1 MSHTIESTADRLLVN
16 DAIND
21 TPGFF
26 KRSAVLVYGVLSY
39 NIGVAG
45 LMWLIFAMGGL
56 APVGFSPLQTS
67 SMTVALFVNLGL
79 ISLFGLQ
86 HSVMARAGF
95 KQWVTRVMPQATERA
110 TYVLMSGIVTMLA
123 IYFWQ
128 PLPGIVWS
136 VENPAAQIALWTAY
150 ALGWSYLFI
159 ATFVTNHFELMG
171 LRQVYLY
178 YIQRSYTSLPF
189 TSKLM
194 YRYSRHPMMLGLL
207 IGMWAL
213 PVMSVSH
220 FVMSLLFTFYVIVGV
235 YLEEQDLVARFGDTY
250 RKYRKEIA
258 TFIPRLY

>member
-1 MSHTIESTADRLLVN
+1 MSYTIESTADGVVVE
-16 DAIND
+16 DTSTD

-45 LMWLIFAMGGL
+45 LMWLILAMGGL

-67 SMTVALFVNLGL
+67 SIVSALLVNVGL
-79 ISLFGLQ
+79 IGLFGLQ
-86 HSVMARAGF
+86 HSVMARARF
-95 KQWVTRVMPQATERA
+95 KQWLTHFIPQAAERA
-110 TYVLMSGIVTMLA
+110 TYVLMSGVVTILA

-128 PLPGIVWS
+128 PLPGTIWS
-136 VENPAAQIALWTAY
+136 VENSVAQIALWSAY

-178 YIQRSYTSLPF
+178 FTQRTYTNLAF
-189 TSKLM
+189 TRKLM

-220 FVMSLLFTFYVIVGV
+220 FVMSALFTLYVIIGV
-235 YLEEQDLVARFGDTY
+235 YLEEKDLMARFGDTY
-250 RKYRKEIA
+250 RKYKKEIA